1 MQTFPWQI
9 ALLALALSACGG
21 SGADHHASPAPHGQ
35 WLDAAPQQVA
45 SLDQASIRQNWPA
58 LAELTDAGDCG
69 VVVYHFR
76 YTTTGARGEATE
88 ASAALMLPQG
98 SQAECSGPRP
108 LLLYAHGT
116 STEQKFNMAAVTDP
130 TAPGYG
136 DGLLVLSAWASRGY
150 AVIAPNY
157 AGYDTSPLPYHPYHI
172 AEQQAGDMLDALQ
185 AGRQLLARLGRPGS
199 SQLFVTGHSQGGYV
213 ALATQR
219 ALEAQGIPLSA
230 AMPSSGA
237 YALAAT
243 VDATFLGRTGHE
255 STGYSAL
262 LIRAFQAAYGDVYA
276 RPTEFFDPAFANTPL
291 PGPEDLERV
300 VARGAFP
307 ATGLFDSSAPRSQ
320 THPELQ
326 DALNGATQPYPAPA
340 PFDALYA
347 QGFGPHPLIPNPARL
362 AVMEDAL
369 LQGPDSAR
377 HPLRQA
383 ARRNDLRTWT
393 PTHPVLLC
401 GGHADPDVFY
411 DVNTL
416 ALQRYWQTR
425 APAGRVDVL
434 DVDQTTP
441 DSPYASAQGLFD
453 ALRSQI
459 LADNN
464 GDATPLGTLYHGLL
478 VDLACTRAAQTFFAR
493 QQP

>member
-1 MQTFPWQI
+1 MQTFPWHI
-9 ALLALALSACGG
+9 TLLALALSACG
-21 SGADHHASPAPHGQ
+21 SADHHASSTPHGQ

-45 SLDQASIRQNWPA
+45 SLDNASIRQNWPA
-58 LAELTDAGDCG
+58 LVELTDGGNCG

-76 YTTTGARGEATE
+76 YSTTGARGEATE

-98 SQAECSGPRP
+98 SPAECSGPRP

-130 TAPGYG
+130 NAPGYG
-136 DGLLVLSAWASRGY
+136 DGLLVMSAWASRGY

-157 AGYDTSPLPYHPYHI
+157 AGYDSSPLPYHPYHI

-185 AGRQLLARLGRPGS
+185 AGHQLLSRLGRSTGP
-199 SQLFVTGHSQGGYV
+199 QLFVTGHSQGGYV

-230 AMPSSGA
+230 SAPSSGA
-237 YALAAT
+237 YALADTLDTSFMGRVGHGAT
-243 VDATFLGRTGHE
+243 AY
-255 STGYSAL
+255 STM
-262 LIRAFQAAYGDVYA
+262 LIQAFQAAYGDVYA
-276 RPTEFFDPAFANTPL
+276 RPTDIFAPAFASIRL
-291 PGPEDLERV
+291 PGAEDLEQV

-307 ATGLFDSSAPRSQ
+307 ATALFDSTPPQDPA
-320 THPELQ
+320 HPALQ
-326 DALNGATQPYPAPA
+326 STLAAATQPYPADP

-347 QGFGPHPLIPNPARL
+347 QGFGPTPLIPNPARL
-362 AVMEDAL
+362 AVMQDVL
-369 LQGPDSAR
+369 LQGPDAPAR

-393 PTHPVLLC
+393 PSRPVLLC

-416 ALQRYWQTR
+416 ALQRYWQNR
-425 APAGRVDVL
+425 APAGRVEVL
-434 DVDQTTP
+434 DVDQSTP
-441 DSPYASAQGLFD
+441 DSPYAGAQGLFD
-453 ALRSQI
+453 ALRSQV
-459 LADNN
+459 LANSN
-464 GDATPLGTLYHGLL
+464 GDATPLATLYHGLL